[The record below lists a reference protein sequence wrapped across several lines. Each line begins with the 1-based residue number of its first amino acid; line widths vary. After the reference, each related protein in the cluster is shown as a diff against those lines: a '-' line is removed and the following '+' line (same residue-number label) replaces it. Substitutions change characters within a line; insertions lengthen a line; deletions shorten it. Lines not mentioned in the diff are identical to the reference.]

1 MTSGELAVLIF
12 IVASFVIF
20 MATLAWVSR
29 E

>member
-12 IVASFVIF
+12 IIAGFVVF
-20 MATLAWVSR
+20 AAALAWVSR